1 MEDLLQAY
9 LNYIT
14 VERGLARNTIQAYER
29 DLHQFFGY
37 LRQRGIQ
44 RAEEIQPPLLVE
56 YLRSLQTGGLRATS
70 ISRKLAALRNF
81 FQYTVRERVLTK
93 DPSGMLESM
102 KKPLRLPKVL
112 DETEIAALLEQPR
125 PSTPA
130 GLRDRAMLE
139 LMYAT
144 GVRVSELVSL
154 KVVDVNL
161 DMGYVRCFGKGSK
174 ERIVPMGD
182 LARQAVQAYLDRGRP
197 HLLRRTLEDT
207 VFLNQ
212 RGQKMTRQAFWLIV
226 QEAARQAGIV
236 KTVTPHML
244 RHSFATHLLD
254 HGADLR
260 SVQEMLGHVD
270 ITTTQIYTHVTRT
283 RLKEVYNRTHPRA

>member
-1 MEDLLQAY
+1 MEDLLEEF
-9 LNYIT
+9 LHYIT
-14 VERGLARNTIQAYER
+14 VERGLARNTLQAYER
-29 DLHQFFGY
+29 DLRHFLGY
-37 LRQRGIQ
+37 LRERDIRIVGQ
-44 RAEEIQPPLLVE
+44 IQPPLLVE
-56 YLRSLQTGGLRATS
+56 YLRSLQNDGLRATS
-70 ISRKLAALRNF
+70 ISRKLSALRNF
-81 FQYTVRERVLTK
+81 FQYAVRERVLTK
-93 DPSGMLESM
+93 DPSGMIESM

-112 DETEIAALLEQPR
+112 DEAEIAALLEQPR
-125 PSTPA
+125 PLTPV

-154 KVVDVNL
+154 KVNDVNL

-182 LARQAVQAYLDRGRP
+182 LARQAVQNYLDRGRP

-212 RGQKMTRQAFWLIV
+212 RGQKMTRQAFWLIL
-226 QEAARQAGIV
+226 QEAARQAGIA
-236 KTVTPHML
+236 KSVTPHML

-270 ITTTQIYTHVTRT
+270 ITTTQIYTHVSRT